1 MQQRGFYPMAAAQRL
16 GEEYTFRIDKAP
28 GISIRRWLRAGNG
41 ARARADV
48 LEYG

>member
-28 GISIRRWLRAGNG
+28 ATRIRR
-41 ARARADV
+41 
-48 LEYG
+48 